1 MRELSL
7 GRSVVRAAVL
17 LAALGSA
24 PAYLMSS
31 SDLPGPPP
39 VLIIPRVTRAPVI
52 EDFLEMKPNGEMG
65 RQLTKVEDFIQ
76 KSPADG
82 KPSSQRTEVYLGYDD
97 RNLYVIF
104 LCFDLEP
111 QKIRARM
118 TQRENIFGDDL
129 VLVTLDTFHDQ
140 RRSYEFWA
148 NPFAVQMDD
157 QWIEGQPFD
166 TSFDMLWHSRGQLTE
181 QGYVVL
187 MAIPFES
194 LRFPSTPEQTWGVIL
209 WRVIPRVNEFSAWPH
224 ISSRIEGELN
234 QAATLR
240 GLHNIPPGRNVQL
253 IPYGF
258 LRSFRALDTLDPA
271 QPRFV
276 SKTVDPYAG
285 LDAKFVFKDSLVLD
299 VALNPDFSQVESDQ
313 PQVTANQRFEV
324 FFPEKRPFFL
334 ENANFFETSINLF
347 FTRRIADPQFGIR
360 LTGKKG
366 PYTVAALLADDESP
380 GKSVPVDDPLS
391 GQRARFGIVRINR
404 DLFQHSTVGLIYAD
418 REFEGN
424 FNRVGGLDGR
434 LKWGKNWVASFQ
446 GVASSTRFL
455 DGSQLAGPAYDA
467 QLRRSG
473 RKFINVLEFNDRS
486 PGFRTQTGFLP
497 GRSSGFI
504 SRRLRTDRVSLR
516 PDIRSLRQFAS
527 YRFRPEGKYLISWG
541 PDVTINPTW
550 DHSGTRLDFL
560 YAGAMS
566 WEFTGQTYLGLFHDG
581 ARERLRPQDFE
592 GLPEN
597 RDFSHNRKGFFL
609 RTSYLP
615 EVNFE
620 GEYSLG
626 TRINFVPPDGQEP
639 MIANLNRGKFG
650 LILRPRTRL
659 RIDNSYILER
669 LTHRAGGANIFNNH
683 IVRSKWNWQ
692 FNRELSL
699 RAILQ
704 YNTVL
709 ANPELTSLETSKNF
723 NADFLLTYLVNPW
736 TALYVGY
743 NGNVQNIE
751 LLETP
756 AGSEII
762 RSPHFINDAKQFFI
776 KFSYLLRF

>member
-1 MRELSL
+1 MRELFPGNSL
-7 GRSVVRAAVL
+7 LRAAVL
-17 LAALGSA
+17 VAALGMALADPLSA
-24 PAYLMSS
+24 SELTGSR
-31 SDLPGPPP
+31 P
-39 VLIIPRVTRAPVI
+39 VLNIPRVRRPPVM
-52 EDFLEMKPNGEMG
+52 EDFLEMKPNVEMRG
-65 RQLTKVEDFIQ
+65 QLAKVENFIQ
-76 KSPADG
+76 QQPADG
-82 KPSSQRTEVYLGYDD
+82 KPSSQRTEVYLGYDSQ
-97 RNLYVIF
+97 NLYAIF
-104 LCFDLEP
+104 VCFDSEP

-129 VLVTLDTFHDQ
+129 VLIALDTFHDH
-140 RRSYEFWA
+140 RRAYEFWA
-148 NPFAVQMDD
+148 NPLAIQMDD

-166 TSFDMLWHSRGQLTE
+166 TSFDMLWHSRGRLTE
-181 QGYVVL
+181 QGYIVW
-187 MAIPFES
+187 MSIPFES
-194 LRFPSTPEQTWGVIL
+194 LRFPPTPEQTWGIIC
-209 WRVIPRVNEFSAWPH
+209 WRMIPRANEFSAWPH
-224 ISSRIEGELN
+224 VSSRIEGELN
-234 QAATLR
+234 QSATLR
-240 GLHNIPPGRNVQL
+240 GIENISRGRNVQL

-258 LRSFRALDTLDPA
+258 LRSFRALDTLDPDRP
-271 QPRFV
+271 QFV
-276 SKTVDPYAG
+276 SKPVDPYAG

-334 ENANFFETSINLF
+334 ENARFFETPINLF

-360 LTGKKG
+360 LTGKTG
-366 PYTVAALLADDESP
+366 PYTVGALLADDESP
-380 GKSVPVDDPLS
+380 GKSVPLDDPLS

-418 REFEGN
+418 RQFAGN

-434 LKWGKNWVASFQ
+434 LKWGKNWVATFQ
-446 GVASSTRFL
+446 GVASSTRLL
-455 DGSQLAGPAYDA
+455 DGSRLAGPAYDA
-467 QLRRSG
+467 QLRRTG
-473 RKFINVLEFNDRS
+473 RQFINVLEFNDRS

-497 GRSSGFI
+497 GRSRGFVA
-504 SRRLRTDRVSLR
+504 RRLRTDRVSLR
-516 PDIRSLRQFAS
+516 PDIRSLRQFTS

-550 DHSGTRLDFL
+550 DHRGTRLDLL
-560 YAGAMS
+560 YASAMS
-566 WEFTGQTYLGLFHDG
+566 WEFTGQTYLGFFQDG
-581 ARERLRPQDFE
+581 ARERLRPQDFA

-597 RDFSHNRKGFFL
+597 RDFSHQRKGFFF
-609 RTSYLP
+609 RTNFLP
-615 EVNFE
+615 QVNFE

-626 TRINFVPPDGQEP
+626 TRVNFVPPDGQEP
-639 MIANLNRGKFG
+639 LIANLNRGKFG

-659 RIDNSYILER
+659 RIDNTYIWER
-669 LTHRAGGANIFNNH
+669 LTHRAGLASIFNNH

-699 RAILQ
+699 RTILQ

-709 ANPELTSLETSKNF
+709 ANPGLTSLETSKNF
-723 NADFLLTYLVNPW
+723 NADFLVTYLLNPW

-751 LLETP
+751 LLESP
-756 AGSEII
+756 AGSRIV
-762 RSPHFINDAKQFFI
+762 RSPYFINDAKQFFI